1 MTTAAIY
8 ARVSTGRQDTEIQL
22 AALRQYAHRAG
33 YTVKKEYID
42 HASGK
47 NTNRPAFKELMTDAR
62 KRRFK
67 ILLVWKLDRLG
78 RSLKDLVNTLDEMGQ
93 LGIEFFSHQDN
104 LDTSTPSGKLL
115 FHVMASI
122 AEFEREL
129 IRERVC
135 AGVANARNKGKRLG
149 RPGVD
154 LDPEEIARKKADSGL
169 SNRALAA
176 EYGVNEKTIRKLLFA
191 DRKQAF
197 ENFAEAAKELGGTD
211 GFREVAFLKEGR
223 SLF

>member
-33 YTVKKEYID
+33 YTVTDEYVD
-42 HASGK
+42 QASGK
-47 NTNRPAFKELMTDAR
+47 NTNRPAFREMMQDAR
-62 KRRFK
+62 KRRYK

-78 RSLKDLVNTLDEMGQ
+78 RSLKDLVNTLDELGQ

-135 AGVANARNKGKRLG
+135 AGIQNARNKGKRLG
-149 RPGVD
+149 RPGLD
-154 LDPEEIARKKADSGL
+154 LDKEEIAAKKASGL
-169 SNRALAA
+169 SNRALAK
-176 EYGVNEKTIRKLLFA
+176 EYKVSEATIRNVLNGRDEARDFA
-191 DRKQAF
+191 LNHDKHLYDD
-197 ENFAEAAKELGGTD
+197 E
-211 GFREVAFLKEGR
+211 
-223 SLF
+223 